1 MGNGFLSKYQEVPVQ
16 ASNMNGRHLISV
28 LLIATLIFPLVAGS
42 SLTGGVDKNPDE
54 SEVPFSIVERT
65 NPSVDG
71 KDWSLEIR
79 MDDDAYANGT
89 TFTITT
95 QVCTNDG
102 VCDPPVQPEGVVEG
116 QNYAISIKPKSDHTY
131 VNWRISAEYENGD
144 KENFPQGDW
153 FKTWSSC
160 WFNDDAWGGA
170 DYTNDGCKISD
181 DGGILPGFALPTILG
196 SIVMAIA
203 YCRRD

>member
-1 MGNGFLSKYQEVPVQ
+1 
-16 ASNMNGRHLISV
+16 MNGRHLISM
-28 LLIATLIFPLVAGS
+28 LLVAILIFPLVAGS

-54 SEVPFSIVERT
+54 SEVPFSMIERT

-71 KDWSLEIR
+71 KDWNLEIR